1 MKKRFNFTSALT
13 VVLSSA
19 LIAMTT
25 LPVLASNTNY
35 DFDFSFDAGNT
46 CVTSTEYKETR
57 HAITMYC
64 TWEEGVSG
72 SSYAVRPR
80 GRSSGIWGGE
90 YNMYEGKVSDGME
103 PEYMMR
109 VYICRQDL
117 IQMIQTHSQ
126 VIGIQMMR
134 SIKIS

>member
-13 VVLSSA
+13 AILSSA

-25 LPVLASNTNY
+25 LPILASNTNY

-90 YNMYEGKVSDGME
+90 YNMYEQGCLHLEKV
-103 PEYMMR
+103 
-109 VYICRQDL
+109 
-117 IQMIQTHSQ
+117 
-126 VIGIQMMR
+126 
-134 SIKIS
+134 

>member
-72 SSYAVRPR
+72 PSYAVRPR

-90 YNMYEGKVSDGME
+90 YNMYEGKSVRWYGTGIYDEGVYMQARLNSNDSDAFSGYWN
-103 PEYMMR
+103 PDDAQY
-109 VYICRQDL
+109 
-117 IQMIQTHSQ
+117 
-126 VIGIQMMR
+126 
-134 SIKIS
+134 

>member
-13 VVLSSA
+13 AILSSA

-64 TWEEGVSG
+64 TWSIRFIIC
-72 SSYAVRPR
+72 SSTTWKIFWNL
-80 GRSSGIWGGE
+80 GR
-90 YNMYEGKVSDGME
+90 
-103 PEYMMR
+103 
-109 VYICRQDL
+109 
-117 IQMIQTHSQ
+117 
-126 VIGIQMMR
+126 
-134 SIKIS
+134 

>member
-72 SSYAVRPR
+72 SSYAVRPH
-80 GRSSGIWGGE
+80 GRSSGIWGDE
-90 YNMYEGKVSDGME
+90 YNMYEQGCLHLEKV
-103 PEYMMR
+103 
-109 VYICRQDL
+109 
-117 IQMIQTHSQ
+117 
-126 VIGIQMMR
+126 
-134 SIKIS
+134 

>member
-57 HAITMYC
+57 YAITMYC

-80 GRSSGIWGGE
+80 EDLLEFGE
-90 YNMYEGKVSDGME
+90 VNT
-103 PEYMMR
+103 
-109 VYICRQDL
+109 ICMKEKC
-117 IQMIQTHSQ
+117 QMVWNRNI
-126 VIGIQMMR
+126 
-134 SIKIS
+134 

>member
-1 MKKRFNFTSALT
+1 MKKRFIFTSALT
-13 VVLSSA
+13 AILSSA

-80 GRSSGIWGGE
+80 GRSSGIWGDE
-90 YNMYEGKVSDGME
+90 YNMYEGKSVIWYEGVYMQARLNSNDSDAFSGYWN
-103 PEYMMR
+103 PDDAQY
-109 VYICRQDL
+109 
-117 IQMIQTHSQ
+117 
-126 VIGIQMMR
+126 
-134 SIKIS
+134 